1 MHPLFLGKIM
11 KKIFLSVFFILCVM
25 QAKALA
31 ADFDAVLDVSQEERI
46 LKLKEYILA
55 GDYSEGLGA
64 LKQSILD
71 ERLPAEERFA
81 VLEKVYYIF
90 KDLGKYKEAGE
101 ILELAY
107 LITPANEKV
116 LQKTHAEL
124 VRFYRTVRKWTKCI
138 DAHFYYLE
146 HVKLTADEKKAVLF
160 EIIDDYQKNR
170 AFEQAN
176 HVLDEVFNL
185 CETKQD
191 FAHLYYYHAQS
202 EFNQNNYQK
211 AIELYKKALAEEAL
225 DENRRANSLYQLGF
239 CHEILHKEDDALY
252 YYERALP
259 LSKHA
264 FVIERRIE
272 KLQAKKKQ

>member
-1 MHPLFLGKIM
+1 M
-11 KKIFLSVFFILCVM
+11 KKIVLAVFFVLCAM
-25 QAKALA
+25 QAKALS
-31 ADFDAVLDVSQEERI
+31 ADVVLDAGLEERI
-46 LKLKEYILA
+46 LKLKEQILA
-55 GDYSEGLGA
+55 GDYSAGLGA
-64 LKQSILD
+64 LKQSILN
-71 ERLPAEERFA
+71 ENLPAEERFA

-107 LITPANEKV
+107 LITPASDDV
-116 LQKTHAEL
+116 LQKVHAEL

-146 HVKLTADEKKAVLF
+146 HVKLNPAEKKAVLF

-176 HVLDEVFNL
+176 HVLDKLFNL

-202 EFNQNNYQK
+202 EFNQNNYEK

-225 DENRRANSLYQLGF
+225 DESQQANSLYQLGF
-239 CHEILHKEDDALY
+239 CHEILHEDKEALY

-272 KLQAKKKQ
+272 KLQAKKK

>member
-46 LKLKEYILA
+46 LKLKEHILA

-71 ERLPAEERFA
+71 ETLPAEERFA
-81 VLEKVYYIF
+81 ILEKVYYIF

-107 LITPANEKV
+107 LITPVNEKV
-116 LQKTHAEL
+116 LQKTRAEL

-146 HVKLTADEKKAVLF
+146 HVKVPADEKKAVLF

-191 FAHLYYYHAQS
+191 FAQLYYYHAQS

-211 AIELYKKALAEEAL
+211 AIELYKKALAQEAL
-225 DENRRANSLYQLGF
+225 DENRRANSLYRLGF
-239 CHEILHKEDDALY
+239 CYEILHEEDDALY

-259 LSKHA
+259 LSKNA

-272 KLQAKKKQ
+272 KLQAKNKK